1 MTTQT
6 PDVGPT
12 GGPTARTRAI
22 LVVDDDPAMRAYI
35 TASLA
40 PLWPCLL
47 EAASGD
53 QALEALAAADPG
65 VVGLVISDVVMPG
78 LDGLALRAA
87 IHALP
92 GYAELPVLLVTGEVD
107 LDPVADGPVLRKPFN
122 ARLLRSYAAELMTP
136 SEEL

>member
-6 PDVGPT
+6 PAA
-12 GGPTARTRAI
+12 ARAKAI

-35 TASLA
+35 TTSLT
-40 PLWPCLL
+40 PLWPSLL
-47 EAASGD
+47 EAATGD
-53 QALEALAAADPG
+53 QALELLAAADPG
-65 VVGLVISDVVMPG
+65 DVALVISDVVMPG

-92 GYAELPVLLVTGEVD
+92 GYADLPVLLVTGEVA

-122 ARLLRSYAAELMTP
+122 ARLLRSYAAELTTP
-136 SEEL
+136 SDER

>member
-6 PDVGPT
+6 RDA
-12 GGPTARTRAI
+12 GPTARTKAI

-35 TASLA
+35 TTSLA

-47 EAASGD
+47 EAGTGD
-53 QALEALAAADPG
+53 QALELLAAADPDEG
-65 VVGLVISDVVMPG
+65 ALVISDVVMPG

-87 IHALP
+87 IHTLP
-92 GYAELPVLLVTGEVD
+92 GYADLPVLLVTGEVA

-122 ARLLRSYAAELMTP
+122 ARLLRSYAAELTTP
-136 SEEL
+136 SKER

>member
-1 MTTQT
+1 MTTKT
-6 PDVGPT
+6 RNA
-12 GGPTARTRAI
+12 GPTARTKAI

-35 TASLA
+35 VTSLA

-47 EAASGD
+47 EAATGD
-53 QALEALAAADPG
+53 QALELLAASDPG
-65 VVGLVISDVVMPG
+65 DVALVISDVVMPG

-92 GYAELPVLLVTGEVD
+92 GYADLPVLLVTGEAA

-122 ARLLRSYAAELMTP
+122 ARLLRSYAAELTTTHDH
-136 SEEL
+136 